1 MRNRMGIYLLGTAA
15 LAFGLTL
22 STKAELGVAPVITL
36 PYTLCRIL
44 PLDFAAATAVVY
56 FLFVIFQLIL
66 KKNGSKGRI
75 LLQFPFSIAF
85 SALLRLFSHRLPT
98 PNTMLLRAFLLVVSL
113 FATAGGIFLMVGANL
128 IANPADAL
136 AYAISGVIRK
146 NPGTGKNILDA
157 SCVCLSLLLSL
168 AAGRGIT
175 GVGLGTVVSMVCVGR
190 LLALFNAAGKT
201 QLLQMT
207 GQASSCR
214 NIVTG
219 EKYAGNE

>member
-85 SALLRLFSHRLPT
+85 SALLRLFSNRLPT

-128 IANPADAL
+128 IASPADAL

>member
-85 SALLRLFSHRLPT
+85 SALLRLFSNRLPT

-146 NPGTGKNILDA
+146 NPGAGKNILDA

-175 GVGLGTVVSMVCVGR
+175 VGLGTVVSMVGVGR

>member
-214 NIVTG
+214 NTVTG

>member
-128 IANPADAL
+128 IASPADAL

-214 NIVTG
+214 NTVTG

>member
-98 PNTMLLRAFLLVVSL
+98 PDTMLLRAFLLVVSL

-146 NPGTGKNILDA
+146 NPGAGKNILDA

>member
-85 SALLRLFSHRLPT
+85 SALLRLFSNCLPT

-128 IANPADAL
+128 IASPADAL

>member
-146 NPGTGKNILDA
+146 NPGAGKNILDA

-214 NIVTG
+214 NTVTG

>member
-85 SALLRLFSHRLPT
+85 SALLRLFSNCLPT

-128 IANPADAL
+128 IASPADAL

-175 GVGLGTVVSMVCVGR
+175 GVGLGTVVSMVGVGR

>member
-1 MRNRMGIYLLGTAA
+1 
-15 LAFGLTL
+15 
-22 STKAELGVAPVITL
+22 
-36 PYTLCRIL
+36 
-44 PLDFAAATAVVY
+44 
-56 FLFVIFQLIL
+56 
-66 KKNGSKGRI
+66 
-75 LLQFPFSIAF
+75 
-85 SALLRLFSHRLPT
+85 
-98 PNTMLLRAFLLVVSL
+98 
-113 FATAGGIFLMVGANL
+113 MVGANL

-146 NPGTGKNILDA
+146 NPGAGKNILDA

-175 GVGLGTVVSMVCVGR
+175 GVGLGTVVSMVGVGR

>member
-146 NPGTGKNILDA
+146 NPGAGKNILDA

>member
-168 AAGRGIT
+168 AAGRCIT

-214 NIVTG
+214 NTVTG

>member
-85 SALLRLFSHRLPT
+85 SALLRLFSIRLPT
-98 PNTMLLRAFLLVVSL
+98 PNTILLRAFLLVVSL

-128 IANPADAL
+128 IASPADAL